1 MRITSYK
8 IALIMLAYYLLS
20 YSVVHYFDLDSENN
34 RVFSMLFMVLE
45 WATPLVLLCFFLP
58 KKKHRRRELYS
69 HFFFTIALCVGVH
82 SVVKMFMYLYI
93 DPSRSEVVAEKIAS
107 QIIEKMELRER
118 ENQMNMDFNKKKE
131 FNRIYERVKKKFE
144 LKGILES
151 AFFDIIYYFLVS
163 LFVVRLAR
171 HKIVLLCL
179 LGFAI
184 VL

>member
-1 MRITSYK
+1 
-8 IALIMLAYYLLS
+8 
-20 YSVVHYFDLDSENN
+20 
-34 RVFSMLFMVLE
+34 
-45 WATPLVLLCFFLP
+45 
-58 KKKHRRRELYS
+58 
-69 HFFFTIALCVGVH
+69 
-82 SVVKMFMYLYI
+82 MYLYI

-118 ENQMNMDFNKKKE
+118 ENQMNMDFNEKKE

>member
-1 MRITSYK
+1 
-8 IALIMLAYYLLS
+8 
-20 YSVVHYFDLDSENN
+20 
-34 RVFSMLFMVLE
+34 
-45 WATPLVLLCFFLP
+45 
-58 KKKHRRRELYS
+58 
-69 HFFFTIALCVGVH
+69 
-82 SVVKMFMYLYI
+82 MYLYI